1 MKTTNLKLYGK
12 YTHKDFPSAAY
23 PSKELIYVGHDSTV
37 DEYVF
42 LLEYKN
48 GYGYKT
54 PFDVLED
61 FGLNPRK
68 IVEDLGLKVYQG
80 IDEDDCYIADYYWT
94 FFTDLSLESLAP
106 LK

>member
-1 MKTTNLKLYGK
+1 MKTSDLKLYGK

-23 PSKELIYVGHDSTV
+23 PSVELIYVGHDSTV

-42 LLEYKN
+42 LYKR
-48 GYGYKT
+48 GYNT
-54 PFDVLED
+54 PFGVLED

-80 IDEDDCYIADYYWT
+80 IADCYIADYYWT
-94 FFTDLSLESLAP
+94 FFTDLSLKSLAP